1 MKRRF
6 RSLLYNRRTDLSWEV
21 RSSGQMIDINV
32 KTAFSHKIIEYVFV
46 EAEKEVIK

>member
-1 MKRRF
+1 MRGPF
-6 RSLLYNRRTDLSWEV
+6 VGYV
-21 RSSGQMIDINV
+21 GGPMIDISV